1 MNSTASQMMPG
12 AASAAQN
19 SRRGSFCRFRRFRR
33 TGAYVLLAWSHA
45 CSHNA
50 FVATGICSCMTPR
63 LK

>member
-1 MNSTASQMMPG
+1 MNSSASQMMPG

-19 SRRGSFCRFRRFRR
+19 SRCGSFLRPVSPAA
-33 TGAYVLLAWSHA
+33 AYVLLTLSHA
-45 CSHNA
+45 CCHNA

>member
-1 MNSTASQMMPG
+1 MNSSASQMMPG

-19 SRRGSFCRFRRFRR
+19 SRCGPSCRRP
-33 TGAYVLLAWSHA
+33 AYALLALSHA
-45 CSHNA
+45 CSHKA

>member
-1 MNSTASQMMPG
+1 MAG

-19 SRRGSFCRFRRFRR
+19 SRCGSFGRFRRPR
-33 TGAYVLLAWSHA
+33 AYVLLAWSHA
-45 CSHNA
+45 CCHNA

>member
-1 MNSTASQMMPG
+1 MNSSASQMMPG

-19 SRRGSFCRFRRFRR
+19 SRCASFVPVSPA
-33 TGAYVLLAWSHA
+33 GAYALLAWSHA
-45 CSHNA
+45 CCHNA